1 MKNQHKNMKDHR
13 IGSHETA
20 KRMLRILRDDGTHT
34 EIYQSVSGTDPETMK
49 EPGAEPKTMKE
60 PGTEPETM
68 KKLGTE
74 PETMKK
80 PGTEPETMKEPAG
93 ENRFFHR
100 LSVFT
105 EK

>member
-60 PGTEPETM
+60 P
-68 KKLGTE
+68 
-74 PETMKK
+74 
-80 PGTEPETMKEPAG
+80 AG